1 MTEPT
6 ATVDESAATGPAKQT
21 TPAAEA
27 GLTTLERVH
36 LPRISIKFC
45 TQCRWM
51 LRAAY
56 FAQELLS
63 TFGTDLGE
71 VALVP
76 MTGGVFTV
84 TIWHAEKAAVADG
97 GEVKTQELILW
108 DRKRDGGFPEVKALK
123 SLVRNVIAPDRDL
136 GHTDRALKQQA
147 EKKEVE
153 KEKNEEQDAGEKK
166 EKCEDC
172 V

>member
-1 MTEPT
+1 MTES
-6 ATVDESAATGPAKQT
+6 ESTSTSTSKQLDSNNDT
-21 TPAAEA
+21 DKIALAN
-27 GLTTLERVH
+27 VH
-36 LPRISIKFC
+36 LPRISIQFC

-76 MTGGVFTV
+76 KTGGVFTV
-84 TIWHAEKAAVADG
+84 TIWHGTMVDG
-97 GEVKTQELILW
+97 EITTQESILW

-123 SLVRNVIAPDRDL
+123 SLVRNVIAPNRDL
-136 GHTDRALKQQA
+136 GHTDRALKKEQGEKEA
-147 EKKEVE
+147 KKEE
-153 KEKNEEQDAGEKK
+153 KEERKDKAA
-166 EKCEDC
+166 CEDC
-172 V
+172 Q